1 MRKEPGKVYPWNLK
15 DKVDMGQS
23 AKQFIEKIIGKCNY
37 LSGEKVLPNASL
49 LYEKYRV
56 LNEINSI
63 SVDGEKISVEM
74 KQAIVNELLAG
85 GKTVSKKKILSF
97 LVKNGSATSDSIIT
111 GIDDKLN
118 NSMASHRFFAD
129 IFGSLNKDNEAV
141 AEDIILWSTIY
152 GSSKDFVTEQILNKY
167 PGERFLLGY
176 Y

>member
-1 MRKEPGKVYPWNLK
+1 MELKAILENASKYYDFLNSRDESGLTVSERILSLFTFTMPYFIGPVSPYNSRGWAVRKEPGKVYPWNLK

-97 LVKNGSATSDSIIT
+97 LVKRAVLPAT
-111 GIDDKLN
+111 
-118 NSMASHRFFAD
+118 A
-129 IFGSLNKDNEAV
+129 
-141 AEDIILWSTIY
+141 
-152 GSSKDFVTEQILNKY
+152 
-167 PGERFLLGY
+167 
-176 Y
+176 

>member
-1 MRKEPGKVYPWNLK
+1 
-15 DKVDMGQS
+15 MGQS

-97 LVKNGSATSDSIIT
+97 LVKKGSATSDSIIT

-167 PGERFLLGY
+167 PDMFDEEQLRNCLLY
-176 Y
+176 TSPSPRD